1 MKKIIALVLSVLLVL
16 SVSMLFVSAEEAK
29 DSVDV
34 HVTIIDEKSE
44 FAVAYKT
51 VTVTDIDKD
60 GALTVNDT
68 LYAAH
73 EQYYKGGAA
82 AGYATENTKWGL
94 SLTKLWGVAN
104 GGSYGYL
111 VNNAFAWNMTD
122 PVKADDYVVA
132 FIYTDTKDFSD
143 VYTYFEPQY
152 IEEESTTIAVELTM
166 MKTGFDAEGKPYTEP
181 VSGAEI
187 TLDGQKNKVITDAEG
202 KASFY
207 YGYGDPNG
215 YERLVSAEVKDMRIV
230 PPICILKS
238 IGKGKATSDEK
249 TPAVDGE
256 VIEPTVVPA
265 DNVSDA
271 TEAATVAP
279 ATGDESTK
287 DSSTKDSSTKDSS
300 SASSGTTP
308 KTSDVSNLILWIVIA
323 AVCLAGIIGVA
334 VFYKKRYGKK

>member
-16 SVSMLFVSAEEAK
+16 SVSMLFVSADEAK
-29 DSVDV
+29 NGIDV

-51 VTVTDIDKD
+51 VTVTDIDGD
-60 GALTVNDT
+60 NTLTVNDA

-73 EQYYKGGAA
+73 EQFYEGGAA
-82 AGYATENTKWGL
+82 AGYGTETTKWGL
-94 SLTKLWGVAN
+94 SMTKLWGVAN

-111 VNNAFAWNMTD
+111 VNNAFAWSMTD

-132 FIYTDTKDFSD
+132 FIYTDTKNFSD
-143 VYTYFEPQY
+143 VYTYFETQY
-152 IEEESTTIAVELTM
+152 IEEKSTTIGVELTM

-187 TLDGQKNKVITDAEG
+187 TLDGKANKVVTDAEG
-202 KASFY
+202 KASFL
-207 YGYGDPNG
+207 YGKADPNG
-215 YERLVSAEVKDMRIV
+215 FEKLVSAEVKDMRIV

-238 IGKGKATSDEK
+238 TGDGQATSDEE
-249 TPAVDGE
+249 TPAADGE
-256 VIEPTVVPA
+256 VIEPTDVPA
-265 DNVSDA
+265 DNVSAA

-287 DSSTKDSSTKDSS
+287 DSSTKDTATKD

-308 KTSDVSNLILWIVIA
+308 KTGDVTNLILWIMIA
-323 AVCLAGIIGVA
+323 AVSFAGIIGAV

>member
-16 SVSMLFVSAEEAK
+16 SVGMLFVSAEEAK
-29 DSVDV
+29 ESVDV

-51 VTVTDIDKD
+51 VTVTDIDND
-60 GALTVNDT
+60 GIFTVNDT

-73 EQYYKGGAA
+73 EQFYNGGAK
-82 AGYATENTKWGL
+82 AGYGTEMTKWGL

-111 VNNAFAWNMTD
+111 VNNAFAWSMTD

-132 FIYTDTKDFSD
+132 FIYTDTKNFSD

-152 IEEESTTIAVELTM
+152 IEEKSTAIGVELTM

-181 VSGAEI
+181 VSGAKI
-187 TLDGQKNKVITDAEG
+187 TLDGNPNNVVTNEEG

-215 YERLVSAEVKDMRIV
+215 FEKLISAEVKDMRII

-238 IGKGKATSDEK
+238 TGKGQATPDEE
-249 TPAVDGE
+249 TPAADGE
-256 VIEPTVVPA
+256 VIVPTDNVPA
-265 DNVSDA
+265 A

-279 ATGDESTK
+279 ATK
-287 DSSTKDSSTKDSS
+287 DSSTKDNATKDSTKT
-300 SASSGTTP
+300 ASGTNPNTGDN
-308 KTSDVSNLILWIVIA
+308 THLYLWMLLTAFCMCGIISA
-323 AVCLAGIIGVA
+323 AVV
-334 VFYKKRYGKK
+334 YKKHYAK

>member
-1 MKKIIALVLSVLLVL
+1 MKKIIAVLLSVLLVL
-16 SVSMLFVSAEEAK
+16 SVGMLFVSADDAAN
-29 DSVDV
+29 SIDV
-34 HVTIIDEKSE
+34 HVTIVNEKSE
-44 FAVAYKT
+44 FAVAYET
-51 VTVTDIDKD
+51 VTVTDIDND
-60 GALTVNDT
+60 EVLTVNDA

-73 EQYYKGGAA
+73 EQFYDGGAA
-82 AGYATENTKWGL
+82 AGYATETTKWGL
-94 SLTKLWGVAN
+94 SLMKLWGVAN

-111 VNNAFAWNMTD
+111 VNNAFAWSLTD

-152 IEEESTTIAVELTM
+152 IEEESTSIAVELTM

-187 TLDGQKNKVITDAEG
+187 TLDGQKNKVVTDAEG

-230 PPICILKS
+230 PPICLL
-238 IGKGKATSDEK
+238 KATGSDS
-249 TPAVDGE
+249 TPDQADGTE
-256 VIEPTVVPA
+256 APTVVA
-265 DNVSDA
+265 DVEDIDDTTVTDNDA
-271 TEAATVAP
+271 P
-279 ATGDESTK
+279 STGDESTK
-287 DSSTKDSSTKDSS
+287 DSSTNDSATKDSA
-300 SASSGTTP
+300 ASGSTP
-308 KTSDVSNLILWIVIA
+308 QTGDVSNLILWIVIA
-323 AVCLAGIIGVA
+323 AVCLAGIIGAA

>member
-1 MKKIIALVLSVLLVL
+1 MKKIVALFLSVLLVL
-16 SVSMLFVSAEEAK
+16 SVSVLFVSAEEAK

-60 GALTVNDT
+60 GAFTVNDT

-73 EQYYKGGAA
+73 EQFYQGGAK
-82 AGYATENTKWGL
+82 AGYATELTQWGL
-94 SLTKLWGVAN
+94 SLKKLWGVAN

-111 VNNAFAWNMTD
+111 VNNAFAWSMTD

-132 FIYTDTKDFSD
+132 FIYTDTKNFSD

-152 IEEESTTIAVELTM
+152 IEEESTSIGVELTM

-181 VSGAEI
+181 VPGAEI
-187 TLDGQKNKVITDAEG
+187 TLDGSTFKVVTNAEG

-207 YGYGDPNG
+207 YGEGNPNG
-215 YERLVSAEVKDMRIV
+215 YEKLISAQVKDMRIV

-238 IGKGKATSDEK
+238 IGKGKATPDEAATEPVQDETTVDNAIDETEAAT
-249 TPAVDGE
+249 TP
-256 VIEPTVVPA
+256 
-265 DNVSDA
+265 A
-271 TEAATVAP
+271 TEAATKDSA
-279 ATGDESTK
+279 TK
-287 DSSTKDSSTKDSS
+287 DSSATSS
-300 SASSGTTP
+300 SATP
-308 KTSDVSNLILWIVIA
+308 KTGDSTHLYLWLMITLLSLFGAVGTVVI
-323 AVCLAGIIGVA
+323 
-334 VFYKKRYGKK
+334 YKKRYEK

>member
-1 MKKIIALVLSVLLVL
+1 MKKMISLVLSVLLVL
-16 SVSMLFVSAEEAK
+16 SVSMLFVSAEEAT

-60 GALTVNDT
+60 GILTVNDT

-73 EQYYKGGAA
+73 EQFYEGGAA
-82 AGYATENTKWGL
+82 AGYATEKTKWGL

-111 VNNAFAWNMTD
+111 VNNAFAWSMTD

-132 FIYTDTKDFSD
+132 FIYTDTKNFSD

-187 TLDGQKNKVITDAEG
+187 TLDGQKNKVVTDADG

-249 TPAVDGE
+249 TPAADGE

-265 DNVSDA
+265 DYVSDA
-271 TEAATVAP
+271 SEAATVAP
-279 ATGDESTK
+279 ATMDESTK
-287 DSSTKDSSTKDSS
+287 DSATKDTATKD

-308 KTSDVSNLILWIVIA
+308 KTSDVTNLILWIVIA
-323 AVCLAGIIGVA
+323 AVCLAGIIGA
-334 VFYKKRYGKK
+334 GVFYKKRYGKK

>member
-1 MKKIIALVLSVLLVL
+1 MKKIIAVLLSVLLVL
-16 SVSMLFVSAEEAK
+16 SVGMLFVSADDAAN
-29 DSVDV
+29 SIDV
-34 HVTIIDEKSE
+34 HVTIVNEKSE
-44 FAVAYKT
+44 FAVAYET
-51 VTVTDIDKD
+51 VTVTDIDND
-60 GALTVNDT
+60 EVLTVNDA

-73 EQYYKGGAA
+73 EQFYDGGAA
-82 AGYATENTKWGL
+82 AGYATETTKWGL
-94 SLTKLWGVAN
+94 SLMKLWGVAN

-111 VNNAFAWNMTD
+111 VNNAFAWSLTD

-152 IEEESTTIAVELTM
+152 IEEESTSIAVELTM

-187 TLDGQKNKVITDAEG
+187 TLDGQKNKVVTDAEG

-230 PPICILKS
+230 PPICLL
-238 IGKGKATSDEK
+238 KATGSDS
-249 TPAVDGE
+249 TPDQADGTE
-256 VIEPTVVPA
+256 APTVVA
-265 DNVSDA
+265 DVEDIDDTTITDND
-271 TEAATVAP
+271 AP

-287 DSSTKDSSTKDSS
+287 DSSTNDSATKDSA
-300 SASSGTTP
+300 ASGSTP
-308 KTSDVSNLILWIVIA
+308 QTGDVSNLILWIVIA
-323 AVCLAGIIGVA
+323 AVCLAGIIGAA

>member
-16 SVSMLFVSAEEAK
+16 SVGMLFVSAEEAK
-29 DSVDV
+29 DSVEV

-51 VTVTDIDKD
+51 VTVTDIDND
-60 GALTVNDT
+60 GALTVHDT

-82 AGYATENTKWGL
+82 AGYATEETKWGL
-94 SLTKLWGVAN
+94 SLMKLWGVAN

-111 VNNAFAWNMTD
+111 VNNAFAWSMTD

-132 FIYTDTKDFSD
+132 FIYTDTDKFSD
-143 VYTYFEPQY
+143 VYTYFDTQY
-152 IEEESTTIAVELTM
+152 IEEESTSIAVELTM

-187 TLDGQKNKVITDAEG
+187 TLDGQKNKVVTDAEG

-238 IGKGKATSDEK
+238 IGKGNATPDQ
-249 TPAVDGE
+249 AVATE
-256 VIEPTVVPA
+256 APTVIA
-265 DNVSDA
+265 DVEDTEDTAVSA
-271 TEAATVAP
+271 TEAA
-279 ATGDESTK
+279 ATNDESTK
-287 DSSTKDSSTKDSS
+287 DSATKDSATKDSS
-300 SASSGTTP
+300 SSSTP
-308 KTSDVSNLILWIVIA
+308 KTGDVSNLILWIVIA
-323 AVCLAGIIGVA
+323 AVCLAGIVGAV
-334 VFYKKRYGKK
+334 VFYQKRYGKK

>member
-1 MKKIIALVLSVLLVL
+1 MKKMIALVLSVLLVL

-187 TLDGQKNKVITDAEG
+187 TIDGSPSKAVTNAEG
-202 KASFY
+202 KAGFY

-215 YERLVSAEVKDMRIV
+215 YERVISAEVKDMRIV

-249 TPAVDGE
+249 TPAADGE

-279 ATGDESTK
+279 ATKDESTK
-287 DSSTKDSSTKDSS
+287 DSATKDTATKD

-308 KTSDVSNLILWIVIA
+308 KTSDVTNLILWIVIA

>member
-1 MKKIIALVLSVLLVL
+1 MKKIIAVLLSVLLVL
-16 SVSMLFVSAEEAK
+16 SVSMLFVSADDATN
-29 DSVDV
+29 SIDV
-34 HVTIIDEKSE
+34 HVTIVNEKSE
-44 FAVAYKT
+44 FAVAYET
-51 VTVTDIDKD
+51 VTVTDIDND
-60 GALTVNDT
+60 EALTVNDA

-73 EQYYKGGAA
+73 EQFYDGGAA
-82 AGYATENTKWGL
+82 AGYATETTKWGL
-94 SLTKLWGVAN
+94 SLMKLWGVAN

-111 VNNAFAWNMTD
+111 VNNAFAWSLTD
-122 PVKADDYVVA
+122 PVKADDYIVA

-187 TLDGQKNKVITDAEG
+187 TLDGQKNKVVTDAEG

-256 VIEPTVVPA
+256 VIDPTEVSA

-279 ATGDESTK
+279 ATKDESTK
-287 DSSTKDSSTKDSS
+287 DSATKDTATKD

-323 AVCLAGIIGVA
+323 AVCLAGIIGAA

>member
-1 MKKIIALVLSVLLVL
+1 MKKIIAVLLSVLLVL
-16 SVSMLFVSAEEAK
+16 SVGMLFVSADDAAN
-29 DSVDV
+29 SVDV
-34 HVTIIDEKSE
+34 HVTIVDEKSE
-44 FAVAYKT
+44 FAVAYET
-51 VTVTDIDKD
+51 VTVTDIDND
-60 GALTVNDT
+60 EALTVNDA

-73 EQYYKGGAA
+73 EQFYDGGAA
-82 AGYATENTKWGL
+82 AGYATETTKWGL
-94 SLTKLWGVAN
+94 SLMKLWGVAN

-111 VNNAFAWNMTD
+111 VNNAFAWSLTD
-122 PVKADDYVVA
+122 PVKADDYIVA

-187 TLDGQKNKVITDAEG
+187 TLDGQKNKVVTDAEG

-230 PPICILKS
+230 PPICLL
-238 IGKGKATSDEK
+238 KATGSDS
-249 TPAVDGE
+249 TPDQADGTE
-256 VIEPTVVPA
+256 APTVVA
-265 DNVSDA
+265 DVEDIDDTTITDNDA
-271 TEAATVAP
+271 P
-279 ATGDESTK
+279 STGDESTK
-287 DSSTKDSSTKDSS
+287 DSSTNDSATKDSA
-300 SASSGTTP
+300 ASGSTP
-308 KTSDVSNLILWIVIA
+308 QTGDVSNLILWIVIA
-323 AVCLAGIIGVA
+323 AVCLAGIIGAA

>member
-1 MKKIIALVLSVLLVL
+1 MKKIIAVLLSVLLVL
-16 SVSMLFVSAEEAK
+16 SVGMLFVSADDAAN
-29 DSVDV
+29 SIDV
-34 HVTIIDEKSE
+34 HVTIVDEKSE
-44 FAVAYKT
+44 FAVAYET
-51 VTVTDIDKD
+51 VTVTDIDND
-60 GALTVNDT
+60 EVLTVNDA

-73 EQYYKGGAA
+73 EQFYDGGAA
-82 AGYATENTKWGL
+82 AGYATETTKWGL
-94 SLTKLWGVAN
+94 SLMKLWGVAN

-111 VNNAFAWNMTD
+111 VNNAFAWSLTD
-122 PVKADDYVVA
+122 PVKADDYIVA

-152 IEEESTTIAVELTM
+152 IEEESTSIAVELTM

-187 TLDGQKNKVITDAEG
+187 TLDGQKNKVVTDAEG

-249 TPAVDGE
+249 TPAADGE
-256 VIEPTVVPA
+256 VIEPTVVSA

-279 ATGDESTK
+279 ATKDESTK
-287 DSSTKDSSTKDSS
+287 DSSTNDSATKDST
-300 SASSGTTP
+300 ASGSTP
-308 KTSDVSNLILWIVIA
+308 QTGDVSNLILWIVIA
-323 AVCLAGIIGVA
+323 AVCLAGIIGAA